1 MQLQPFFNQAPSI
14 QLYDPLAQFLG
25 ATPDGV
31 LECHYADAVKL
42 CGHSCPTVASAWLMV
57 IKALAALYSPDE
69 LPERGNIEISMSGER
84 DAGVTGVIAS
94 VAQLITGAAPE
105 TGFGGIGMAG
115 RFARRNLLS
124 FGAGGDADMTV
135 SRRDTG
141 KAVRVTF
148 NGSVVPF
155 APEMREIMP
164 QAVAGMASPE
174 ELQRFGE
181 LWQARVH
188 AILVEQVDNPEMI
201 VVEAVV

>member
-31 LECHYADAVKL
+31 LEYRYVDAVKL

-105 TGFGGIGMAG
+105 TGLAASAWQG
-115 RFARRNLLS
+115 
-124 FGAGGDADMTV
+124 V
-135 SRRDTG
+135 SPAATCSPL
-141 KAVRVTF
+141 VR
-148 NGSVVPF
+148 
-155 APEMREIMP
+155 AAMP
-164 QAVAGMASPE
+164 
-174 ELQRFGE
+174 
-181 LWQARVH
+181 
-188 AILVEQVDNPEMI
+188 I
-201 VVEAVV
+201 

>member
-31 LECHYADAVKL
+31 LEYHYADAVKL

-115 RFARRNLLS
+115 PPGLPRRGPTPSDEPVPDGAQEVVATDRVILACSAGAAPRLAR
-124 FGAGGDADMTV
+124 GGPGPARGPP
-135 SRRDTG
+135 RRYD
-141 KAVRVTF
+141 
-148 NGSVVPF
+148 F
-155 APEMREIMP
+155 APPRHR
-164 QAVAGMASPE
+164 QS
-174 ELQRFGE
+174 R
-181 LWQARVH
+181 ARGV
-188 AILVEQVDNPEMI
+188 
-201 VVEAVV
+201 